1 MGIHVCYNLINKVKK
16 KKVKNLIKN
25 KVIVIA
31 GPTAVG
37 KTALSIEIARTYDG
51 EIINGDSQQ
60 VYQDVHIGT
69 AKATKEGQEAIKH
82 HLIDIRALS
91 ETFSAHDFVRA
102 ANHAIADVLA
112 SGKLRSEEHT
122 SEL

>member
-37 KTALSIEIARTYDG
+37 KTALSIEIAKAYDG

-69 AKATKEGQEAIKH
+69 AKATEEEQEAIKH

-91 ETFSAHDFVRA
+91 
-102 ANHAIADVLA
+102 
-112 SGKLRSEEHT
+112 RSEEHT
-122 SEL
+122 SELQSP